1 MDFLFILFVFLLVW
15 GLMGIKVV
23 RQQNVAIVERFGKF
37 SGVLTPG
44 LNWILPP
51 PISRIAHTADL
62 RIIEIK
68 SMVEIKTS
76 DNAFVVM
83 PTSLMI
89 RVAPD
94 KVTDSYYRLDSPN
107 EQINRW
113 VLNSVR
119 SIAAKMK
126 LIELFED
133 RQLIINSVTQD
144 LEKKCKEFGFIIE
157 AVLIE
162 QPTVSDEVQTASNR
176 VVASQ
181 RELEAAQQEAQ
192 ANRVKIVAAAKAEAE
207 GQIERAKGLSESRAI
222 LANSFKENISAI
234 SETGAD
240 VEAAMSLLL
249 TVNRLDAMRDIGA
262 HGNLIIMDAEN
273 PSTALQS
280 SIVKEHHKV

>member
-1 MDFLFILFVFLLVW
+1 MELLFMLFVFLLVW
-15 GLMGIKVV
+15 GLMGIKIV

-133 RQLIINSVTQD
+133 RQLIINSVTED
-144 LEKKCKEFGFIIE
+144 LEKKSREFGFIIE

-192 ANRVKIVAAAKAEAE
+192 AHRVKIVAAAKAEAE

-222 LANSFKENISAI
+222 LADSFKQNIDAI
-234 SETGAD
+234 SKTGAD
-240 VEAAMSLLL
+240 VESAMSLLL

-262 HGNLIIMDAEN
+262 HGNLIIMDTQN
-273 PSTALQS
+273 PNVALQS
-280 SIVKEHHKV
+280 AMLKETQKP